1 VCLCFEVGYAHELSC
16 VGWCDDA
23 VKKADEKD
31 FGDAEQWE
39 VDVLFS
45 EDELPFFGADE
56 HIW

>member
-1 VCLCFEVGYAHELSC
+1 MCLCFEVGYAHELSC
-16 VGWCDDA
+16 VGGCDDT

-45 EDELPFFGADE
+45 EDKLPFF
-56 HIW
+56 